1 MTGIFIVAAK
11 RTPFG
16 AFGGAL
22 KNLTATQLGVAASRA
37 AIESAKIDPSIIDSS
52 QWGMVIPTA
61 SDGAYLARHVG
72 LKVGMKV
79 STPALTINR
88 LCGSGFQSIVGA
100 CQEIKVGDSSVVL
113 TGGAENMSMAPYVL
127 RTRFGAALGQTP
139 QMEDSLWDT
148 LTDKHAGCP
157 MAITAENL
165 AEKYGITRQECDA
178 YALRSQQ
185 TWAAAQKAGKFT
197 EETAPIEVKGKK
209 GKEMMTTDEHPRP
222 ASTIESLAKLPS
234 IFKKDG
240 TVTAG
245 NASGI
250 ADGAGAVI
258 VASEAAVKQ
267 NGLKPLARI
276 AAYAVAGVDPTLM
289 GIGPVPAI
297 QAVLAK
303 AGVKLADVGHVE
315 INEAFAAQYLACEK
329 ALGLDR
335 NVSNINGGAIAL
347 GHPVGASGARIIA
360 HLVHALQAGTH
371 KYAIGSAC
379 IGGGQGIAILLEKC

>member
-1 MTGIFIVAAK
+1 MLAAAISCPVS
-11 RTPFG
+11 RH
-16 AFGGAL
+16 
-22 KNLTATQLGVAASRA
+22 GVA
-37 AIESAKIDPSIIDSS
+37 
-52 QWGMVIPTA
+52 Q
-61 SDGAYLARHVG
+61 
-72 LKVGMKV
+72 
-79 STPALTINR
+79 
-88 LCGSGFQSIVGA
+88 
-100 CQEIKVGDSSVVL
+100 
-113 TGGAENMSMAPYVL
+113 
-127 RTRFGAALGQTP
+127 
-139 QMEDSLWDT
+139 
-148 LTDKHAGCP
+148 
-157 MAITAENL
+157 
-165 AEKYGITRQECDA
+165 
-178 YALRSQQ
+178 
-185 TWAAAQKAGKFT
+185 
-197 EETAPIEVKGKK
+197 
-209 GKEMMTTDEHPRP
+209 MMTTDEHPRP